1 MVGKIGW
8 PNRIDK
14 ISFVT
19 TTLLPQGR
27 TGNGYP
33 GPPVGTLCLSSVYI
47 CKAGDV
53 IKFCSHSLYIL
64 LYICTVMFILLLFV
78 NHMLLHHI
86 LDFEASCIV

>member
-27 TGNGYP
+27 TGNG
-33 GPPVGTLCLSSVYI
+33 
-47 CKAGDV
+47 
-53 IKFCSHSLYIL
+53 
-64 LYICTVMFILLLFV
+64 
-78 NHMLLHHI
+78 
-86 LDFEASCIV
+86 